1 MADQIDLLPDAP
13 IDPSGLLAANLDA
26 IPAHRWAH
34 GLVQLIEVQEA
45 VFVRLGYAPDEAFR
59 LARAG
64 VVALAEFGG
73 GRAWYLPR
81 GDDLHIATRDAE
93 IWRVANRRNIG
104 ALAVEHGLTER
115 QIWRI
120 CSQQRKLHVNKMQ
133 GRLFEDEGAK

>member
-1 MADQIDLLPDAP
+1 MADQIDLLPDEP
-13 IDPSGLLAANLDA
+13 IDPHKLLAANLDN
-26 IPAHRWAH
+26 IPTHRWAH

-45 VFVRLGYAPDEAFR
+45 TFVRLGLPRDEAFQ

-64 VVALAEFGG
+64 VVAIAEFGG

-81 GDDLHIATRDAE
+81 GDDLHIALRDAE
-93 IWRVANRRNIG
+93 IWRRANRRNIG
-104 ALAVEHGLTER
+104 ELAAEHGLTER

-133 GRLFEDEGAK
+133 GRLFDEE